1 MRDQICGEHTIW
13 KETIMGTLITFY
25 NSSVGQKILA
35 GLTGLFL
42 CTFLVVHLSGN
53 FLLFKNDGGK
63 AFGTYSEFMSTN
75 TGIRILEIGLA
86 LGFLAHIILGVI
98 TWISNRMARP
108 ARYAVNRA
116 GENSELSS
124 RVMFITGSTIFIF
137 LVVHLRSFFVP
148 TRFPGAIQP
157 NMFELVKSAFQ
168 NPYYDGFYIIAL
180 ILLGFHLRHGFQ
192 SAFQTFGLRPGYN
205 RLIDLVAIVFW
216 LLIPIGYATMPLYFL
231 WAYLKGV
238 N

>member
-1 MRDQICGEHTIW
+1 
-13 KETIMGTLITFY
+13 MGTLITFY
-25 NSSVGQKILA
+25 NSSVGQKILV

-42 CTFLVVHLSGN
+42 CTFLVVHLTGN
-53 FLLFKNDGGK
+53 FLLFKNDGGE
-63 AFGTYSEFMSTN
+63 AFEIYSDFMSTN

-98 TWISNRMARP
+98 TWVSNRMARP
-108 ARYAVNRA
+108 EHYAVNRA
-116 GENSELSS
+116 SQNSELSS
-124 RVMFITGSTIFIF
+124 RVTFITGSTIFIF

-148 TRFPGAIQP
+148 TRFPGDIKP

-180 ILLGFHLRHGFQ
+180 ILLGYHLRHGFQ
-192 SAFQTFGLRPGYN
+192 SAFQTFGLRPGYH
-205 RLIDLVAIVFW
+205 RLIDLVAVVFW
-216 LLIPIGYATMPLYFL
+216 LLIPIGYATMPIYFL
-231 WAYLKGV
+231 WAHLRGV